1 LHAYLQTVEQVF
13 QWLCYISVEKRSM
26 FATELNLHY
35 PANNEGGGQ
44 PFVFYSYVCIVH
56 NDLIG
61 SDLDLSISCLEF
73 FPVAFIVILL
83 FATEPNGA
91 AFYAESFGWYKML
104 KTGIEVVSSVLNPI
118 LAASILS

>member
-1 LHAYLQTVEQVF
+1 
-13 QWLCYISVEKRSM
+13 
-26 FATELNLHY
+26 
-35 PANNEGGGQ
+35 
-44 PFVFYSYVCIVH
+44 VH

-61 SDLDLSISCLEF
+61 SDLDLSNSCSEF

-91 AFYAESFGWYKML
+91 AFYAESFGLYKML